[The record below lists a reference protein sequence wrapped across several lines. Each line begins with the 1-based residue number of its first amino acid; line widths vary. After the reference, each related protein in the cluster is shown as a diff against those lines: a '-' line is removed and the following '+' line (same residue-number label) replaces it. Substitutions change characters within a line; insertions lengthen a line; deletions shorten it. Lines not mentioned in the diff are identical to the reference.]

1 MTKERIVYFDCFSG
15 ISGDMILGALVDLGI
30 DLKYI
35 RKNLGALPVTGYKI
49 KSRQVKRGGIS
60 STKIDVVEE
69 RPSKKYQNHRS
80 RSFTDIKNLIEKSKL
95 TPKIKKDS
103 IEIFRRIGKVEAQL
117 HRTTLNKIHFHEVG
131 AVDSIVDVVGGT
143 LAMNL
148 LGADRI
154 FASPINLGEGSVKCA
169 HGSLPVPAPATLKLL
184 QGIPCYSNGIKKEL
198 TTPTGAAVIRY
209 FADEFCSMPAMCVL
223 GAGYGAGSYDLKDK
237 PNLLRVISGERSGAP
252 KVQPMTMIETNIDD
266 MNPEFYE
273 HVMETLFQSGAADVF
288 FTPVFMKKNRP
299 ATLLSVLVPR
309 ESVDV
314 AARTLLAET
323 STFGVR
329 HYEVGRTVL
338 DRTERAVKTSYGK
351 VRVKIGSLNGSVL
364 RIAPEYEDCK
374 RIASRKKIPVKE
386 IYEEVLRLAEKFRS

>member
-1 MTKERIVYFDCFSG
+1 MTKERIFYFDCFSG

-30 DLKYI
+30 ELKTI
-35 RKNLGALPVTGYKI
+35 RKSLSALALKGYRI
-49 KSRQVKRGGIS
+49 KSRRVERGGIS
-60 STKIDVVEE
+60 STKIDVEVAP
-69 RPSKKYQNHRS
+69 PSKKHQHRS
-80 RSFTDIKNLIEKSKL
+80 RSFTDIKDLIEKSEL
-95 TPKIKKDS
+95 TSKIKRDS

-131 AVDSIVDVVGGT
+131 AIDSIIDIVGSA
-143 LAMNL
+143 LAINL
-148 LGADRI
+148 LDADRI

-169 HGSLPVPAPATLKLL
+169 HGRLPVPAPATLKLL

-198 TTPTGAAVIRY
+198 TTPTGAAVIGY
-209 FADEFCSMPAMCVL
+209 FADEFCSMPSMCVL
-223 GAGYGAGSYDLKDK
+223 DAGYGAGGYNLEDT
-237 PNLLRVISGERSGAP
+237 PNLLRVISGERSAAP
-252 KVQPMTMIETNIDD
+252 KAQPMSMIETNIDD

-273 HVMETLFQSGAADVF
+273 HVMETLFQCGAVDVF

-299 ATLLSVLVPR
+299 GTLLSVLVPR
-309 ESVDV
+309 ENADV
-314 AARTLLAET
+314 AARILLTET

-338 DRTERAVKTSYGK
+338 DRTEATIKTSHGK

-374 RIASRKKIPVKE
+374 KIASRKKIPVKE
-386 IYEEVLRLAEKFRS
+386 IHDEVLRLAEKCRD